1 MSPTV
6 MNMSKKSRFI
16 GLRSG
21 WIPRAAGAL
30 VATTLALSVPAL
42 GAAFAPVGSEYPGL
56 GQLAGDQL
64 APSMA
69 FDTSS
74 GVVVWQDHSVGNS
87 WTIRARRLSASGIGL
102 FAPFTVPSATR
113 GDQTYPQ
120 VAQAKGGNALIV
132 WRESQKG
139 KWSIVGRVLKP
150 GLSTPSFAG
159 TNVPVSSVQGN
170 LPSAPSVAALEDGT
184 FVVAW
189 TSDQADGNRFGVLA
203 QHVGGNGELLGTNF
217 VVTQTFRANQRGSVV
232 CPLSGSAYAIGWIS
246 ESQRFDKSADV
257 YGRTFSASGNPLTDE
272 FRMNSGTNICSAPHL
287 AAVPGGGFLA
297 GWTERDQGSST
308 SLWTVAVR
316 AFDPSGNSTTPALSV
331 VSDASHNANSP
342 KLAVAGNNVL
352 LTWRLEGSAPA
363 DVRPYGQFLTVDGT
377 VDGESFSLSAAPL
390 LNESVTAVA
399 PVGTDQFVAAW
410 TGFKN
415 ISLGTEVLLRRFARS
430 SGGTSGYPQ
439 PVVASAVS
447 SGGKVRL
454 SWPTTAGGAYQI
466 SSSTNLKVWTNSGAE
481 RVAVGS
487 TDSLDISPDST
498 ARFFRVIRTR

>member
-1 MSPTV
+1 
-6 MNMSKKSRFI
+6 MNMSKKPRWN
-16 GLRSG
+16 GLPSG
-21 WIPRAAGAL
+21 WITRAAGAL
-30 VATTLALSVPAL
+30 VASALVLSVPTL
-42 GAAFAPVGSEYPGL
+42 GSAFAPVGIEYPGA

-64 APSMA
+64 APSLA

-87 WTIRARRLSASGIGL
+87 WTIRARRLSASGVGL

-132 WRESQKG
+132 WRESLNG
-139 KWSIVGRVLKP
+139 KWSIFGRILKP

-159 TNVPVSSVQGN
+159 TNVPVSSVAGN

-184 FVVAW
+184 FVVVW
-189 TSDQADGNRFGVLA
+189 TSDQADGDRFGVLA
-203 QHVGGNGELLGTNF
+203 QHIGGNGEVLGTNF

-232 CPLSGSAYAIGWIS
+232 CPLSGSTYAIGWIS
-246 ESQRFDKSADV
+246 ENQRFDKSADV

-272 FRMNSGTNICSAPHL
+272 FRLNSGTNICSAPHL

-297 GWTERDQGSST
+297 GWTERDQGNT
-308 SLWTVAVR
+308 ASLWSVAVR
-316 AFDPSGNSTTPALSV
+316 AFDASGNSATPALSV
-331 VSDASHNANSP
+331 VSDASHNANNP
-342 KLAVAGNNVL
+342 KLAVAGNNVF

-363 DVRPYGQFLTVDGT
+363 DARPYGQFLTVDGT
-377 VDGESFSLSAAPL
+377 VDGDSFSLSAVPL
-390 LNESVTAVA
+390 LNESVTAVV

-415 ISLGTEVLLRRFARS
+415 VSLGTEVLLRRFVRS
-430 SGGTSGYPQ
+430 SDGTSTFPQ

-447 SGGKVRL
+447 SGGKVHL
-454 SWPTTAGGAYQI
+454 SWPTTTGGAYQI

-481 RVAVGS
+481 RVAVS
-487 TDSLDISPDST
+487 SSDSLDISPDST